1 MDERSLPPVDPVL
14 DWSVFPVEKIL
25 PGADTTWSE
34 AVLTIDLD
42 AMARL
47 AAVETGVYTVQAH
60 LLCPGDP
67 VRATHV
73 AETVLPSVDA
83 GNAGATFPGII
94 GFPAVPPGRQHRL
107 NGVTV
112 LGLVDFTSSHDLSQ
126 LGEYPDV
133 DSLLDLSGPGAAVT
147 PLASQFH
154 LALDFTLQPEVSLPL
169 ADRGFRCGCLRVARA
184 LAETTLNQKTDL
196 PGTPPSADQ
205 KLPAVA
211 AVVHVGAEGVLLN
224 TYLYGRSLEGADPT
238 VISAEEFLG
247 GALTNGAY
255 DYAGMRNTTYAY
267 QSGGV
272 VRQLLA
278 GHGSSLDFRGVVI
291 ARAYLTSAEEKR
303 RSAELAAE
311 RLVELG
317 AEAAVVTPFQTGNSQ
332 SDLMFTLQECE
343 RRGIRTAAIVAE
355 SDGGLTD
362 EVPEADCLISSGN
375 EDQWIEAWK
384 PERVVGGA
392 LLENGRPALDAGP
405 VMVRHYLGACSQL
418 GDTYVK
424 AVTW

>member
-1 MDERSLPPVDPVL
+1 MDERMVPLAGQVL
-14 DWSVFPVEKIL
+14 DWPVFPVERIL
-25 PGADTTWSE
+25 PGSDNTWSE
-34 AVLTIDLD
+34 GVLTIDLD

-47 AAVETGVYTVQAH
+47 AAVETGVRTVQAH

-67 VRATHV
+67 VRVTHV
-73 AETVLPSVDA
+73 AETILPTVDA
-83 GNAGATFPGII
+83 GNPEATFPGII
-94 GFPAVPPGRQHRL
+94 GLPAAAPGRQHRL

-112 LGLVDFTSSHDLSQ
+112 LGLVDFATSHDLSQ

-133 DSLLDLSGPGAAVT
+133 DSLLDLAGPGAAIT

-154 LALDFTLQPEVSLPL
+154 LALDFTLEAEVSLLL
-169 ADRGFRCGCLRVARA
+169 ADRAFRCGCLRVARA
-184 LAETTLNQKTDL
+184 LAETTLNQKSNL
-196 PGTPPSADQ
+196 PESLPSADQ

-238 VISAEEFLG
+238 IISVEEFFG

-267 QSGGV
+267 QCGGV

-278 GHGSSLDFRGVVI
+278 GHGSCMDFKGVVI
-291 ARAYLTSAEEKR
+291 ARAYLTSTEEKR
-303 RSAELAAE
+303 RSAQLAAE

-317 AEAAVVTPFQTGNSQ
+317 AEAVVVTPFQTGNSQ

-392 LLENGRPALDAGP
+392 SMEDGRRALEAGP
-405 VMVRHYLGACSQL
+405 IMIRHYLGACSQL
-418 GDTYVK
+418 GDTYIK